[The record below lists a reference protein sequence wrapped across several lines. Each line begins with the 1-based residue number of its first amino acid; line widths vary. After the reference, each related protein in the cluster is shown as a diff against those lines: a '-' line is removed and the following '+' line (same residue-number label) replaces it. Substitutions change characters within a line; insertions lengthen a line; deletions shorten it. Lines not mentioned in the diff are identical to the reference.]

1 MQIII
6 NETAKVSRFANKAAE
21 GKGQISEII
30 DIKTIYYVS
39 RDVPIKIFYEMILM
53 KLERIS

>member
-6 NETAKVSRFANKAAE
+6 NETAKVLRFANKAAE
-21 GKGQISEII
+21 GKGQIPEII

-39 RDVPIKIFYEMILM
+39 RDAPIKIFYEMILM